1 MERAAMTFVFDV
13 DEATRKAGK
22 ETPTTA
28 NPAKAANPVRNVER
42 ISNISNISKPSD
54 PEGWDYELA
63 DLKEMDRL
71 LCELAE
77 LEGWTDEELADLLNE
92 RRRMAPA
99 NVRSM
104 LEAVRKAHAM
114 ALAPWPESPKER
126 SSIVLCPLTTKRR
139 LAVVQGGKSSPVEQ
153 AGSQS
158 GGRGLA

>member
-1 MERAAMTFVFDV
+1 MNWRDRATSIL
-13 DEATRKAGK
+13 GN
-22 ETPTTA
+22 TPT
-28 NPAKAANPVRNVER
+28 PALTKPTKPPSVSFVSSTPATISEKSAR
-42 ISNISNISKPSD
+42 IQKP
-54 PEGWDYELA
+54 EAWDYELA

-71 LCELAE
+71 LKELAD
-77 LEGWTDEELADLLNE
+77 LEGWTDAELADLLDE

-114 ALAPWPESPKER
+114 ALAPWPDSPKER

-153 AGSQS
+153 AGCQS
-158 GGRGLA
+158 SGRGRA